1 MEEIQLKDGR
11 IANASF
17 TDYLLPTTLDM
28 PRVDVELI
36 EEAEPDTPF
45 GVKGV
50 GEPSNVVAPAA
61 IAAALR
67 DALGIELNR
76 IPVRPDDLVGLRGP
90 RPMPAWPPFPD
101 HPAREPS
108 PARAGIHRT
117 GEPT

>member
-1 MEEIQLKDGR
+1 MEEIQLVEGR

-28 PRVDVELI
+28 PRVEVDLVE
-36 EEAEPDTPF
+36 EPEPDTPF

-76 IPVRPDDLVGLRGP
+76 IPVKPDDLVGLREP
-90 RPMPAWPPFPD
+90 RPMPPWPPFPE
-101 HPAREPS
+101 HPAREPA
-108 PARAGIHRT
+108 PAAAGITRI